1 MKAVGRI
8 NVVDDRIDSIGIIE
22 REGGSRTGTATSRL
36 GALLGRRVGKS
47 KLVTLKM
54 HEPVPSRCAS
64 LGQPFDVTQ
73 QPASSRSD
81 TQHVF
86 KLSQNCKFKSLSP
99 FCHCCSHNT

>member
-1 MKAVGRI
+1 MSSMIALTALALLSVE
-8 NVVDDRIDSIGIIE
+8 D
-22 REGGSRTGTATSRL
+22 GSRTGTATSRL

-54 HEPVPSRCAS
+54 HRPVPSRCAS

-81 TQHVF
+81 IQHVF